1 MRNFI
6 KALLIPVLLLALM
19 SGCSSSGDFRFNEG
33 RGAWNAPEFYYQPPR
48 IKRKYQSAL
57 KVMASGD
64 MQAAAAAFEKFDRKY
79 PGYPGAYV
87 NLAIIYEELERPDD
101 ADAMLEKAKDLIPG
115 YVKALNQEGLIKR
128 RRGDFQGA
136 QQAWLEAVD
145 SDPEFAD
152 GWYNLGVLYDI
163 YLRDYPAAIQAY
175 ERYQELYIDE
185 QLQPGGELAADIVAE
200 PDKQVVGWIADVE
213 RRIDQSQQ
221 AQQAA
226 DVPVENSL

>member
-1 MRNFI
+1 MLQNSTDKF
-6 KALLIPVLLLALM
+6 LLIIVCAML
-19 SGCSSSGDFRFNEG
+19 SGCFSSGGMRQDVAAKNDEVAVPASVQRD
-33 RGAWNAPEFYYQPPR
+33 
-48 IKRKYQSAL
+48 YQSAIARMDANDD
-57 KVMASGD
+57 V
-64 MQAAAAAFEKFDRKY
+64 AAASQFEEFLVSY
-79 PGYPGAYV
+79 PGYSAAYV